1 MDSLLVITILV
12 VIFALIFNFING
24 FHDTANAVATSIS
37 THALSPRV
45 AIIMAAVMN
54 FLGTIAFV
62 GVAKSIAKDIVDPF
76 SLNTFEGDTTGSIV
90 ILSALISAILWSLL
104 TWYFGLPSSS
114 SHTLIGA
121 LAGAAIA
128 SAGLDILNYSGF
140 IKIMQALIFSPI
152 IALVVGFLIMSLF
165 NFVFQNFN
173 LHTTNKG
180 FRIFQIVTAALQA
193 FTHGTNDAQKAM
205 GIITMALIAGN
216 LQTDDEIQ
224 LWVRIVCAIVMGIGT
239 SVGGYKIIKT
249 VGGKITKIQPASG
262 AAADLSSAAVI
273 FSATLIQL
281 PVSTTHVI
289 SSSIMGVGAAQ
300 RLKAV
305 NWGVAG
311 QIVVTWFVTMPI
323 SAILAAI
330 VFYMLSIFF

>member
-1 MDSLLVITILV
+1 MDNLLVITILV

-24 FHDTANAVATSIS
+24 FHDTANAVATSIT

-140 IKIMQALIFSPI
+140 IKIMEALIFSPI

-165 NFVFQNFN
+165 KFIFKDFN

-180 FRIFQIVTAALQA
+180 FRIFQIATAALQA

-323 SAILAAI
+323 SAIIAAI